1 MWEFTGM
8 KTNPLIAQRRTA
20 VVVQFLWVWIAFPVT
35 QLSNILKMLHAAQ
48 RVAKKALRIWG
59 SRCLT
64 AKIAGE
70 TTVGLT
76 VTTRKTIFY
85 GKILTWLSR
94 PRSSSMMKN
103 RMAHR
108 VGRGIMDTALG

>member
-1 MWEFTGM
+1 M
-8 KTNPLIAQRRTA
+8 
-20 VVVQFLWVWIAFPVT
+20 
-35 QLSNILKMLHAAQ
+35 S
-48 RVAKKALRIWG
+48 
-59 SRCLT
+59 
-64 AKIAGE
+64 KIAGE

-76 VTTRKTIFY
+76 VSSSKTVFS
-85 GKILTWLSR
+85 GRILTWLSR